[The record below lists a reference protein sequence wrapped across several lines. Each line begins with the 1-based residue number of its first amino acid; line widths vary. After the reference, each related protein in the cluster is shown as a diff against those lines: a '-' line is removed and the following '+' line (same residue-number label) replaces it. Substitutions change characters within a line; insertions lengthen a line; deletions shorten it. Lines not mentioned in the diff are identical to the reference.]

1 MHSTVSKVIKALGI
15 KNCKKQKFRTEP
27 MKKKQTID
35 QSVQSFTVNIVIE
48 SSCWMM
54 NVISQNVGPTL
65 MEMTFFT
72 PITKI

>member
-1 MHSTVSKVIKALGI
+1 M
-15 KNCKKQKFRTEP
+15 N
-27 MKKKQTID
+27 KKQTID
-35 QSVQSFTVNIVIE
+35 QSVQPFTVNTGID

-72 PITKI
+72 QITKI